1 MVVIMVQW
9 VKNTIPSSDCSEN
22 LSLMNVETVEKI
34 RKFFKSFPQ
43 YNKTP
48 LISLSNLSKELG
60 VGGIYI
66 KDESYR
72 FGLNAFKVLGATF
85 ALASHIADKLGVS
98 VWDLD
103 YNTLPEATAKLGQLT
118 FFAATDGN
126 HGHAVAWAA
135 RELGQ
140 KAVIYM
146 AKGCPQVRL
155 DRIKNEGA
163 TAYISD
169 LNYDDTVRYIAELA
183 EKTPNSVVVQDTA
196 WEGYRDIP
204 AWIMQGYGVIALE
217 AYEQL
222 AEIGVT
228 PTHMLLQAGV
238 GGFPGSGQGFVS
250 NLCGDNA
257 PIQFIVEP
265 SAAACHYLSGLKG
278 DGSIAHVGG
287 DMKTIMAGL
296 SCGEPSIISWDII
309 KNFTDYFVTVEDH
322 HAAKAMRV
330 LGAPVRGDERV
341 ISGETGASAM
351 AFLLELLTNDGLEE
365 LREQA
370 GVSKDSHFLL
380 VNTEGDTDPDNY
392 RNIVWNGEY

>member
-1 MVVIMVQW
+1 MIKW
-9 VKNTIPSSDCSEN
+9 VKNITPKTDCSSN
-22 LSLMNVETVEKI
+22 LSLMDIETVENI
-34 RKFFKSFPQ
+34 RKFFKGFPQ
-43 YNKTP
+43 YEKTP
-48 LISLSNLSKELG
+48 LISLDNLSNELG
-60 VGGIYI
+60 VGGIYV

-72 FGLNAFKVLGATF
+72 FGLNAFKVLGCTF
-85 ALASHIADKLGVS
+85 ALASYIAQRLDIP
-98 VWDLD
+98 VWELD
-103 YNTLPEATAKLGQLT
+103 YMTLPETTAKLGELT
-118 FFAATDGN
+118 LFAATDGN

-155 DRIKNEGA
+155 DRIRREGA

-196 WEGYRDIP
+196 WEGYEDIP

-222 AEIGVT
+222 NEKNIS

-238 GGFPGSGQGFVS
+238 GGFASSAQGYIS
-250 NLCGDNA
+250 NLCGDKS
-257 PIQFIVEP
+257 PTQFIVEP
-265 SAAACHYLSGLKG
+265 SAADCYYRSGLKG
-278 DGSIAHVGG
+278 DGTAVHVDG

-296 SCGEPSIISWDII
+296 SCGEPSTISWDII
-309 KNFTDYFVTVEDH
+309 RNKTDFFATVDDH

-330 LGAPVRGDERV
+330 LGAPVRGDKRI
-341 ISGETGASAM
+341 ISGESGASTM
-351 AFLLELLTNDGLEE
+351 AFLLELLTNDDLAD

-370 GVSKDSHFLL
+370 GVGKDSHFLL
-380 VNTEGDTDPDNY
+380 VSTEGDTDPDIY
-392 RNIVWNGEY
+392 RDIVWNGKY